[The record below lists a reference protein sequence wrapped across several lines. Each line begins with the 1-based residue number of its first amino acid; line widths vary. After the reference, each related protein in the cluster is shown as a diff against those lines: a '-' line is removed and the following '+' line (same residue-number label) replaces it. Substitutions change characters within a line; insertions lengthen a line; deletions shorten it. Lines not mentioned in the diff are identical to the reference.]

1 MALATTPLS
10 QVCKSMRQYLDGEIN
25 SPERS
30 KVTVVLGTP
39 SETAAAAASDTS
51 HNHRLNLFFFRF
63 EPSGLFPDTLPG
75 ETGWLRSFCLITPF
89 AGEEDAVSAGEND
102 LRLVGEIVRI
112 FHEKP
117 VFNLSVDDEDYHIQ
131 AMFQPLSLDQLN
143 QLWSTQGDAVYRPSV
158 LYEISLA
165 PIVPAVPAVPP
176 QRVGGIGFEALASLD
191 SAEPAR
197 TGTAP
202 VVSAMTPDTAVED
215 WAPAIAFV
223 HEGECATSLSFAL
236 ASPELT
242 AFTPKVWL
250 AGKVGDSVSLQWE
263 TWDAIDGWQVVEP
276 ATAATISSTGI
287 DPDAAAG
294 ASTKTLTL
302 PFDDSVGQMLLY
314 AERSYARASDGA
326 TLTVRSNPLLISL
339 YSG

>member
-1 MALATTPLS
+1 MALAVSSLS

-39 SETAAAAASDTS
+39 SETAAAAASDTN

-89 AGEEDAVSAGEND
+89 AGEEDTVSSGEND
-102 LRLVGEIVRI
+102 LRLVGEIMRI

-117 VFNLSVDDEDYHIQ
+117 VFILSVDDEDYHIQ

-176 QRVGGIGFEALASLD
+176 KLAGGIGFEALASLD
-191 SAEPAR
+191 LTEPSR

-202 VVSAMTPDTAVED
+202 TVSTMTPDTTLEA

-223 HEGECATSLSFAL
+223 YQDACATSLNFAL
-236 ASPELT
+236 GSPALA
-242 AFTPKVWL
+242 AFTPRIWL
-250 AGKVGDSVSLQWE
+250 AGKIGDNVSLQWE
-263 TWDAIDGWQVVEP
+263 TWDAANGWKTVEP
-276 ATAATISSTGI
+276 ATTATISSASI

-294 ASTKTLTL
+294 ANTETLAL

-314 AERSYARASDGA
+314 AERSYSRASDGA
-326 TLTVRSNPLLISL
+326 VLTARSNLLLISL